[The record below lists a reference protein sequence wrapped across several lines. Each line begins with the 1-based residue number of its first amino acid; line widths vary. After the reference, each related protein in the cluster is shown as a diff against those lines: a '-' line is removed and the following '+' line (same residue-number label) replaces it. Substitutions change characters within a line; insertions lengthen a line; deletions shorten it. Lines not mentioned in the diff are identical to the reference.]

1 MNGSVSSA
9 KFTLISNVSVSVDVS
24 LRVRTR
30 QSSTVLIEVRSDSS
44 RFFKMELT
52 DGRVQVTFALEGE
65 SGLIMSGR
73 MIGVAEPSYF
83 KIITEIPIEEL
94 KKSSDAMWQA
104 NGQGLKS
111 WSFV

>member
-1 MNGSVSSA
+1 
-9 KFTLISNVSVSVDVS
+9 
-24 LRVRTR
+24 
-30 QSSTVLIEVRSDSS
+30 
-44 RFFKMELT
+44 
-52 DGRVQVTFALEGE
+52 
-65 SGLIMSGR
+65 MSGR